1 MREVVASDGDE
12 ASYEIVFRVLKRL
25 ELHCL
30 QNLTSFCSGNY
41 TLWCPSL
48 EQVTL
53 SQCPRMKN
61 FYQGEL
67 ITPKLHKVQ
76 STETDFRGRW
86 AGDLNATV
94 EQLYKEQ
101 FSKFPELIDIWS
113 KNPQEMLDFT
123 TLEFLEICD
132 SNNLRY
138 IFYLST
144 AFSLGQLRQMEIKR
158 CGNLE
163 QVIKEE
169 CPITMVEEA
178 ITDSSKIIGIF
189 PRLQSIIVESCPD
202 MTSFYRGSKCL
213 EFPFLVKIKVT
224 GCSNMT
230 TFVSTFSRDEDKE
243 VIIGDEVDDVT
254 TFFSDK

>member
-1 MREVVASDGDE
+1 MSELITSFKVQSLVCLVTMRIRECEVMREVVASDGDE

-76 STETDFRGRW
+76 STETDFWGRW

-94 EQLYKEQ
+94 EQLYKEAKDLHQ
-101 FSKFPELIDIWS
+101 LKSLIV
-113 KNPQEMLDFT
+113 
-123 TLEFLEICD
+123 D
-132 SNNLRY
+132 S
-138 IFYLST
+138 
-144 AFSLGQLRQMEIKR
+144 
-158 CGNLE
+158 CG
-163 QVIKEE
+163 
-169 CPITMVEEA
+169 VEE
-178 ITDSSKIIGIF
+178 IVSK
-189 PRLQSIIVESCPD
+189 SVE
-202 MTSFYRGSKCL
+202 
-213 EFPFLVKIKVT
+213 E
-224 GCSNMT
+224 
-230 TFVSTFSRDEDKE
+230 
-243 VIIGDEVDDVT
+243 
-254 TFFSDK
+254 SD